1 MVGGPTRIPAVKKF
15 VESVLGKEP
24 ETGVDPM
31 EAVAF
36 GAAIQAGIISG
47 DVSSD
52 IVLLDVTPLT
62 LGIETLGGVREPL
75 IERNTTIPTSKSKTF
90 TTAADNQT
98 AVTIHIVQGERPMAQ
113 DNVSLGSFNLSDL
126 PPAPRGVPQIEVKF
140 DIDANGIINVT
151 ATDTATKKEAKITI
165 ESKTKLTEDEINK
178 LKEDAEKYADADK
191 NKKEQ
196 VEIKNEAESF
206 IYTTEKLIGGD
217 LKDKISQKQGI
228 DLTDLIKELREA
240 MTANNNDAMKEKLEA
255 LKKQVGEITAE
266 IYKNAQQSGETP
278 TGDSK
283 PGENPTGDS
292 KPDETSKEST
302 EEKTESSGADQNSS
316 KNSSGTA

>member
-1 MVGGPTRIPAVKKF
+1 MSDLWHKKF
-15 VESVLGKEP
+15 PCHS
-24 ETGVDPM
+24 
-31 EAVAF
+31 
-36 GAAIQAGIISG
+36 
-47 DVSSD
+47 
-52 IVLLDVTPLT
+52 
-62 LGIETLGGVREPL
+62 
-75 IERNTTIPTSKSKTF
+75 
-90 TTAADNQT
+90 
-98 AVTIHIVQGERPMAQ
+98 
-113 DNVSLGSFNLSDL
+113 NLSDL
-126 PPAPRGVPQIEVKF
+126 PPTTNNRGF

-266 IYKNAQQSGETP
+266 IYKKRPAIWRNPTGDSKPGENP

>member
-1 MVGGPTRIPAVKKF
+1 M
-15 VESVLGKEP
+15 
-24 ETGVDPM
+24 
-31 EAVAF
+31 
-36 GAAIQAGIISG
+36 
-47 DVSSD
+47 
-52 IVLLDVTPLT
+52 T

-266 IYKNAQQSGETP
+266 IYKNAL
-278 TGDSK
+278 
-283 PGENPTGDS
+283 
-292 KPDETSKEST
+292 
-302 EEKTESSGADQNSS
+302 EKTLIQNLE
-316 KNSSGTA
+316 KTLLVIQNLEKTLLVIQNLMKHLKKAPKKKQNHPVQIRIPQRIQVALPDNM